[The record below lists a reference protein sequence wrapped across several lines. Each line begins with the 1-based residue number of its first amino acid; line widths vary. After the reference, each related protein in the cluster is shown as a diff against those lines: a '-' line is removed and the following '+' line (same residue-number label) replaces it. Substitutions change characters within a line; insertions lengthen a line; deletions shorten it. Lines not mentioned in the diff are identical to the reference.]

1 MGIKTTLINGDVA
14 VGRNVAAGGD
24 LRVAGRAIIG
34 HNLKVEGWLEAENIK
49 DVNKGFFLSADELSE
64 TYPNPHDGW
73 IAGVGASTPFTA
85 YIGKGG
91 EWTAT
96 GGTIEIAVDM
106 SLYDKD
112 IAALRDGKVDK
123 EDGKGLSSNDFTD
136 EEKARLERNTSDIET
151 NTEAIK
157 QNATDIASVVTD
169 LATLTEGVKKNTSDI
184 TKNASDITSIVSDL
198 AALSKGVTKNTSDI
212 ETVVTYLSSA
222 GRLVIRDSK
231 SLFPA
236 TGEENALYL
245 SRSNAT
251 LYYWGEAGMY
261 VPIEGGGSG
270 GDIPWE
276 RIVTE
281 VSVEYPEHENPDRL
295 CVVSKY
301 GDEEGTELQSVI
313 PLASGEGAGLMS
325 VSQNTL
331 LKKLEEK
338 VFPLSLSLSLEPD
351 VSLLE
356 MGVDTIE
363 DAVLSWRAYV
373 DGSEVLPD
381 SATVR
386 EQCPD
391 LGIDTTTEVNEQQYG
406 ISVLAA
412 TTTLT
417 VSANYEG
424 RSATGVRK
432 VTFVYPTYMFF
443 STDPAIYE
451 QSLIPLENKQAL
463 STNITYNNI
472 SLTNDKGGDAYLYI
486 VSPYTPSEVK
496 SVSGLTIGIAGKV
509 VHNGSINTYWRS
521 DDPLAQGEW
530 VVSTR

>member
-1 MGIKTTLINGDVA
+1 MEQLDKTFIAHRILTASELNEIVGKINEIIQYAALVDST
-14 VGRNVAAGGD
+14 GRIPASLLPEETVSA
-24 LRVAGRAIIG
+24 
-34 HNLKVEGWLEAENIK
+34 
-49 DVNKGFFLSADELSE
+49 LSA
-64 TYPNPHDGW
+64 
-73 IAGVGASTPFTA
+73 
-85 YIGKGG
+85 
-91 EWTAT
+91 
-96 GGTIEIAVDM
+96 
-106 SLYDKD
+106 
-112 IAALRDGKVDK
+112 
-123 EDGKGLSSNDFTD
+123 
-136 EEKARLERNTSDIET
+136 
-151 NTEAIK
+151 
-157 QNATDIASVVTD
+157 
-169 LATLTEGVKKNTSDI
+169 LTEGVKQNTSDI